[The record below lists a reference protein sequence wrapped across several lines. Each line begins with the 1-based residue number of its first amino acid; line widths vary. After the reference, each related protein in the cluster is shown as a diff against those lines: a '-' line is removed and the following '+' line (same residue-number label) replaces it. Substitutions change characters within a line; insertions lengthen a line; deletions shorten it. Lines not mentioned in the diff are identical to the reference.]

1 VLSIVG
7 SGAYAPLTYF
17 FVALSIA
24 AFIAEAWAF
33 IDAIMRP
40 AQAFAAAGKQTKP
53 IWLIILGVAFVL
65 GLYTAAYGGVTS
77 ILAVIAFVAAAIYLV
92 DVRPKVR
99 EFKRGRS
106 THNGPY
112 GPW

>member
-53 IWLIILGVAFVL
+53 IWLIIRGVAFVL

>member
-1 VLSIVG
+1 VLSILG

-17 FVALSIA
+17 FVALSVA
-24 AFIAEAWAF
+24 AFIVEAWALV
-33 IDAIMRP
+33 DAVTRP
-40 AQAFAAAGKQTKP
+40 APAFAVAGKQTKP

-77 ILAVIAFVAAAIYLV
+77 ILAVIAFVAASIYLV

>member
-7 SGAYAPLTYF
+7 NGAYAPLTYF

-24 AFIAEAWAF
+24 AFVVEAWAF
-33 IDAIMRP
+33 VDAISRP
-40 AQAFAAAGKQTKP
+40 APAFAAAGKQTKP

>member
-7 SGAYAPLTYF
+7 NGAYAPLTYF

-24 AFIAEAWAF
+24 AFGAEAWALV
-33 IDAIMRP
+33 DAVIRP
-40 AQAFAAAGKQTKP
+40 APAFVAAGKQTKP

-77 ILAVIAFVAAAIYLV
+77 ILAVVAFVAAAIYLV

-106 THNGPY
+106 THQGPY